1 MNIMSPAKNGEF
13 MHNSDSNHD
22 NDASINSVSWTIAR
36 TISSVMAPVSWLN
49 KLVIAISKQLAWVAL
64 LIMVIMILLQV
75 FFRYVLND
83 ALAWPDEGA
92 RLCMLW
98 MTGLM
103 APFAMR
109 TGGFVAIDM
118 LPRALPNRLA
128 QMLTLFLLSLSA
140 IVLIYAIQF
149 GWKHTMGFG
158 GNFTSSSLKI
168 PLDWIGMDMLRLKLR
183 YVYASLLFGVT
194 FLFTVTIELIL
205 RSIIAVIVPH
215 FPLPELTSSDTAGAS

>member
-1 MNIMSPAKNGEF
+1 
-13 MHNSDSNHD
+13 
-22 NDASINSVSWTIAR
+22 
-36 TISSVMAPVSWLN
+36 MAPLSWLN
-49 KLVIAISKQLAWVAL
+49 QLVIAISKQLAWFAL
-64 LIMVIMILLQV
+64 LCMVIMILLQV

-103 APFAMR
+103 A
-109 TGGFVAIDM
+109 
-118 LPRALPNRLA
+118 LPNRLA

-140 IVLIYAIQF
+140 IVLFYAIHF

-158 GNFTSSSLKI
+158 GNFASSSLKI
-168 PLDWIGMDMLRLKLR
+168 PLDWIGMDMIRMKLR

-205 RSIIAVIVPH
+205 RSIIGVIVPH
-215 FPLPELTSSDTAGAS
+215 FPLPQITSPGMGGAD

>member
-1 MNIMSPAKNGEF
+1 
-13 MHNSDSNHD
+13 MHNLDSNHD
-22 NDASINSVSWTIAR
+22 NDTSLNSVGWAMAR
-36 TISSVMAPVSWLN
+36 IISLVMAPLSWLN
-49 KLVIAISKQLAWVAL
+49 QLVIAISKQLAWIAL
-64 LIMVIMILLQV
+64 LCMVIMILLQV

-92 RLCMLW
+92 RFCMLW

-103 APFAMR
+103 APVAMR

-128 QMLTLFLLSLSA
+128 QMLTLFLLSLSV
-140 IVLIYAIQF
+140 IVLIYAIQY

-158 GNFTSSSLKI
+158 GNFASSSLKI
-168 PLDWIGMDMLRLKLR
+168 PLDWLGMDMIRLKLR

-205 RSIIAVIVPH
+205 RSMIAVIVPH
-215 FPLPELTSSDTAGAS
+215 FPLPKISAFGTAGAD

>member
-1 MNIMSPAKNGEF
+1 
-13 MHNSDSNHD
+13 MHNFDSNHD
-22 NDASINSVSWTIAR
+22 NDASLNSVGWAIAR
-36 TISSVMAPVSWLN
+36 IISLVMAPLSWLN
-49 KLVIAISKQLAWVAL
+49 QLVIAISKQLAWVAL
-64 LIMVIMILLQV
+64 LCMVIMILLQV

-92 RLCMLW
+92 RFCMLW

-103 APFAMR
+103 APVAMR

-128 QMLTLFLLSLSA
+128 QMLTLFLLSLSV
-140 IVLIYAIQF
+140 IVLIYAIQY

-158 GNFTSSSLKI
+158 GNFASSSLKI
-168 PLDWIGMDMLRLKLR
+168 PLDWLGMDMIRLKLR

-205 RSIIAVIVPH
+205 RSMIAVIVPH
-215 FPLPELTSSDTAGAS
+215 FPLPKIGALGTAGAD

>member
-1 MNIMSPAKNGEF
+1 
-13 MHNSDSNHD
+13 
-22 NDASINSVSWTIAR
+22 
-36 TISSVMAPVSWLN
+36 MAPVSWLN

>member
-1 MNIMSPAKNGEF
+1 
-13 MHNSDSNHD
+13 MHNFDSNHD
-22 NDASINSVSWTIAR
+22 EDSSINSVSWSIVR
-36 TISSVMAPVSWLN
+36 TISLVMAPLSWLN
-49 KLVIAISKQLAWVAL
+49 QLVIAISKQLAWFAL
-64 LIMVIMILLQV
+64 LCMVIMILLQV

-103 APFAMR
+103 APVAMR

-118 LPRALPNRLA
+118 LPRALPSRLA
-128 QMLTLFLLSLSA
+128 QMLSLFLLSLSA
-140 IVLIYAIQF
+140 IVLFYAIQF

-158 GNFTSSSLKI
+158 GNFASSSLKL
-168 PLDWIGMDMLRLKLR
+168 PLDWIGMDMIRLKLR

-215 FPLPELTSSDTAGAS
+215 FPLPQIASSETGGAD

>member
-1 MNIMSPAKNGEF
+1 
-13 MHNSDSNHD
+13 MHNFDSNHD
-22 NDASINSVSWTIAR
+22 NDASLNSVGWAIAR
-36 TISSVMAPVSWLN
+36 IISLVMAPLSWLN
-49 KLVIAISKQLAWVAL
+49 QLVIAISKQLAWVAL
-64 LIMVIMILLQV
+64 LCMVIMILLQV

-92 RLCMLW
+92 RFCMLW

-103 APFAMR
+103 APVAMR

-128 QMLTLFLLSLSA
+128 QMLTLFLLSLSV
-140 IVLIYAIQF
+140 IVLIYAIQY

-158 GNFTSSSLKI
+158 GNFASSSLKI
-168 PLDWIGMDMLRLKLR
+168 PLDWLGMDMIRLKLR

-215 FPLPELTSSDTAGAS
+215 FPLPKITALGTAGAN

>member
-1 MNIMSPAKNGEF
+1 
-13 MHNSDSNHD
+13 MHNFDSNHN
-22 NDASINSVSWTIAR
+22 NDSSINSASWTIAR
-36 TISSVMAPVSWLN
+36 TLALVMAPLSWLN
-49 KLVIAISKQLAWVAL
+49 QLVIAISRQLAWVAL
-64 LIMVIMILLQV
+64 LCMVIMILLQV

-83 ALAWPDEGA
+83 ALAWPDEAA

-103 APFAMR
+103 APVAMR

-128 QMLTLFLLSLSA
+128 QMLTLFLLSLSV
-140 IVLIYAIQF
+140 IVLIYAIKF

-158 GNFTSSSLKI
+158 GNFASSSLKI
-168 PLDWIGMDMLRLKLR
+168 PLDWFGMDMVRLKLR

-194 FLFTVTIELIL
+194 FLFTVTVELIL
-205 RSIIAVIVPH
+205 RSIVSLLVPH
-215 FPLPELTSSDTAGAS
+215 FPLPKITASGMAGAD

>member
-1 MNIMSPAKNGEF
+1 MSPAKNGAF
-13 MHNSDSNHD
+13 MNNFDSNHD

-36 TISSVMAPVSWLN
+36 IISLVMAPVSWLN

-64 LIMVIMILLQV
+64 LCMVIMILLQV

-83 ALAWPDEGA
+83 ALAWPDEAA

-128 QMLTLFLLSLSA
+128 QALTLFLLTLSV

-158 GNFTSSSLKI
+158 GNFASSSLKL
-168 PLDWIGMDMLRLKLR
+168 PLDWIGMDMIRLKLR
-183 YVYASLLFGVT
+183 YVYASLLFGVI

-205 RSIIAVIVPH
+205 RSIITLVVPN
-215 FPLPELTSSDTAGAS
+215 FPLPQITSPGTAGAN

>member
-1 MNIMSPAKNGEF
+1 MSPAKNGEF